1 MGLKINLSSIFKSLI
16 IITILF
22 VFFVLAAY
30 VVKIIFNDD
39 VEKSLSIKSSDSLI
53 INLVNNLP
61 LSDSLAI
68 NNEKNSVSDD
78 IFKNIKFDLINNDS
92 KDLNYELYITKKEL
106 EDNEIN
112 GKYIKFYLTKQNGEE
127 LKGYNKNRVP
137 LYDDLPVVDD
147 LPGSRILYK
156 GSIKGN
162 SIEKFDFKTWIS
174 DNYSNNNQQEEFN
187 YSIRV
192 RVV

>member
-1 MGLKINLSSIFKSLI
+1 MGLKIDLSSIFKSLI

-61 LSDSLAI
+61 LSDSLVI

>member
-1 MGLKINLSSIFKSLI
+1 MKIDLSSIFKSLI

-30 VVKIIFNDD
+30 VVKTIFNDD

>member
-1 MGLKINLSSIFKSLI
+1 MKIDLSSIIKSLI

-22 VFFVLAAY
+22 VVFVFGAY
-30 VVKIIFNDD
+30 AIKKIFDD
-39 VEKSLSIKSSDSLI
+39 DGEKSLSIKSTDSLV

-68 NNEKNSVSDD
+68 SNEKNSVSDD
-78 IFKNIKFDLINNDS
+78 IFKNIKFELVNNDS

-106 EDNEIN
+106 EENEIN

-127 LKGYNKNRVP
+127 LKGYNKNRIP
-137 LYDDLPVVDD
+137 LYDDLLVVDD
-147 LPGSRILYK
+147 LPGSRILYR

-162 SIEKFDFKTWIS
+162 SVEKFDFKTWIS
-174 DNYSNNNQQEEFN
+174 DNYSNNNQKEEFS

>member
-1 MGLKINLSSIFKSLI
+1 MGLKIDLSSIFKSLI

-30 VVKIIFNDD
+30 VGKIIFNDD

>member
-1 MGLKINLSSIFKSLI
+1 MSKLAKAAGGLI

>member
-1 MGLKINLSSIFKSLI
+1 MKIDLSSIFKSLI

-22 VFFVLAAY
+22 VFFVLVAY
-30 VVKIIFNDD
+30 VVKTIFNDD

>member
-1 MGLKINLSSIFKSLI
+1 MKIDLSSIFKSLI

-22 VFFVLAAY
+22 VFFVLATY
-30 VVKIIFNDD
+30 VVKRIFNDD

-127 LKGYNKNRVP
+127 LKGYNKNGVP
-137 LYDDLPVVDD
+137 IYDDLPVVDD

>member
-1 MGLKINLSSIFKSLI
+1 MWLKIDLSSIFKSLI

-22 VFFVLAAY
+22 VFFVLVAY
-30 VVKIIFNDD
+30 VVKTIFNDD